1 MLTALYYPHTTMSP
15 GLVKNALFLWDR
27 IEYIAPWD
35 GFKPDYQ
42 DSELREAVQAF
53 SVPLVPTDAE
63 KQQVDEIV
71 TDLSESGLPEW
82 FYVDKV
88 PENLRYDIYSEKLL
102 YRTRESLKR
111 RMLAQGTQD
120 KLRLEISAPFGLSI
134 MSILADC
141 CAGAQKRLITDE
153 ASSYSALNRY
163 LLTIGGGEWGQFDN
177 DSERLVT
184 ISLKVMNFKNVKL
197 ARLVEI
203 REKEK
208 SQGGAQLRNLRHGYL
223 RKIEEYA
230 DKIAKAKNKR
240 DKEEI
245 ERIFEQE
252 MKDDFDLLK
261 DELKDEAK
269 KVIVSKEMGAAV
281 IALAGTFISPLL
293 ATLGQLTAGGALW
306 LEKNKY
312 SAARKKVL
320 KAHSTSWLYSMR
332 RLPLF

>member
-1 MLTALYYPHTTMSP
+1 MLTALYYPHTTISP

-27 IEYIAPWD
+27 IEYIAPYD
-35 GFKPDYQ
+35 GFRPDYQ
-42 DSELREAVQAF
+42 DPELSEAVQSF
-53 SVPLVPTDAE
+53 SVPLVPTEAE
-63 KQQVDEIV
+63 KQQVDKMV
-71 TDLSESGLPEW
+71 ADLIESGLPDW
-82 FYVDKV
+82 FYVEKV
-88 PENLRYDIYSEKLL
+88 PENLRYNIYTKKLL
-102 YRTRESLKR
+102 ERTKERLIR
-111 RMLAQGTQD
+111 HNLVQGMQD
-120 KLRLEISAPFGLSI
+120 RLEISASLGLSI

-163 LLTIGGGEWGQFDN
+163 LLTIGGGEWGRFDN

-197 ARLVEI
+197 SRLVEI

-230 DKIAKAKNKR
+230 DKIAKAKNES

-269 KVIVSKEMGAAV
+269 KVIISKEMGAAV
-281 IALAGTFISPLL
+281 IALAGTFISPAL
-293 ATLGQLTAGGALW
+293 ATLGPLAAGGALW
-306 LEKNKY
+306 IEKNKY
-312 SAARKKVL
+312 FAARKKVL

-332 RLPLF
+332 RLPLL

>member
-1 MLTALYYPHTTMSP
+1 VLTALYYPHTTMSP

-42 DSELREAVQAF
+42 DPELSEAVQAF

-71 TDLSESGLPEW
+71 TDLIESGLPEW

-88 PENLRYDIYSEKLL
+88 PENLRYNIYTKKLL
-102 YRTRESLKR
+102 ERTRERLKKHKLVQG
-111 RMLAQGTQD
+111 MLD
-120 KLRLEISAPFGLSI
+120 RLEISAPLGMSI

-163 LLTIGGGEWGQFDN
+163 LLTIGGGEWGRFDN

-184 ISLKVMNFKNVKL
+184 ISLKAMNFKNVKL

-269 KVIVSKEMGAAV
+269 KVIISKEMGAAV
-281 IALAGTFISPLL
+281 IALAGAFISPEL
-293 ATLGQLTAGGALW
+293 ATLGPLAAGGALW

-320 KAHSTSWLYSMR
+320 KAHSTSWLYSIR
-332 RLPLF
+332 RLPLL